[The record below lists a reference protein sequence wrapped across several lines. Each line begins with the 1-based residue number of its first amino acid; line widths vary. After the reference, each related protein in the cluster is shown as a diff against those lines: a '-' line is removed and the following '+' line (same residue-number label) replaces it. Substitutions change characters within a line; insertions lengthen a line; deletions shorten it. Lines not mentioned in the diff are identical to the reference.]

1 MLQGCSRAEHVTS
14 TILCSVN
21 WARNNV
27 WGDSHRYLQTVLCH
41 REQGGD
47 LGAVSIGGCHC
58 SSSSTSPAIQMAA
71 YERTCSRPLAR
82 ASPPVRVLLPDP
94 LVDES
99 HPLRALWD
107 TWGTGT
113 LWFSIYSSDKDQI
126 ATTVISS
133 FKKKGKLWYLTHLW
147 AEIADKHQVLNGKG
161 CHWWRLGPVTGCWT
175 TNFKCCPVMWN
186 IFIAG
191 VIRVFWKACFLK

>member
-1 MLQGCSRAEHVTS
+1 MKQRLIVEQCGYTNRLPSLSRTAASILCNQNDLKNKAMLQGCSRAEHVTS

-107 TWGTGT
+107 T
-113 LWFSIYSSDKDQI
+113 
-126 ATTVISS
+126 
-133 FKKKGKLWYLTHLW
+133 
-147 AEIADKHQVLNGKG
+147 
-161 CHWWRLGPVTGCWT
+161 
-175 TNFKCCPVMWN
+175 
-186 IFIAG
+186 
-191 VIRVFWKACFLK
+191 